1 MKEESLE
8 VTMKSHNEGDEKN
21 EDLRA
26 KKKIQNYSFEY
37 ITVEIA

>member
-26 KKKIQNYSFEY
+26 KKKKYRIILLNILQLK
-37 ITVEIA
+37 